1 MAVTKTTRKIAS
13 KMKTAMKAM
22 KAMMKALKLV
32 KEMKALEKDDKDK
45 QPKKDNK
52 DKQPKKV
59 NKDKQ
64 PKKGVTEKQLAK
76 LFREEPDLVNQM
88 NKIPKGVA
96 GSTMYMYPGFIACIT
111 FDHDRR
117 GNLRINKMTSSID
130 PV

>member
-1 MAVTKTTRKIAS
+1 MAITKTTRKIAS

-52 DKQPKKV
+52 DKQPKKGL
-59 NKDKQ
+59 N
-64 PKKGVTEKQLAK
+64 EKQLAK

-96 GSTMYMYPGFIACIT
+96 GSTMYMYPGFIAWIAFT
-111 FDHDRR
+111 HDRR
-117 GNLRINKMTSSID
+117 GNLLINKMDSSIE
-130 PV
+130 PM

>member
-22 KAMMKALKLV
+22 KAMMKAVKLV
-32 KEMKALEKDDKDK
+32 KEMKALE
-45 QPKKDNK
+45 KDNK

-64 PKKGVTEKQLAK
+64 PKKGVTEEQFAK
-76 LFREEPDLVNQM
+76 LFREEPDLVNQL
-88 NKIPKGVA
+88 NKIPRGVA
-96 GSTMYMYPGFIACIT
+96 GSTMYLYPGFIACIN